1 MRKLTIFS
9 VMFLF
14 LDFIVKLFVNNIVIL
29 YSRIEIIPN
38 FFEITNVRNTGAAFS
53 ILEGN
58 RMLFIV
64 IGLLA
69 IYLIYKF
76 ILKEGELSNYDILSY
91 SMLIGGIFG
100 NLLDRII
107 YGYVI
112 DYFSFIIFNM
122 NFPVFNLAD
131 VFIVISVFLIIIKL
145 GRNHARSSSREKC

>member
-1 MRKLTIFS
+1 
-9 VMFLF
+9 MFLF

-76 ILKEGELSNYDILSY
+76 ILKEGKLSNYDILSY

-131 VFIVISVFLIIIKL
+131 VFIVISVFLIINKL

>member
-1 MRKLTIFS
+1 
-9 VMFLF
+9 MFLF

-76 ILKEGELSNYDILSY
+76 ILKEGKLSNYDILSY

>member
-58 RMLFIV
+58 KMLFIV
-64 IGLLA
+64 IGFLA